1 MDEYEHGKIDQR
13 LAGHDKHLSQING
26 SLEKVADNLAK
37 LNLGIQQLIDSAAA
51 DRATVVTTAKALKDA
66 DDVRRDR
73 GDARWTPVQ
82 RLAAILGGMAA
93 AVGVLYEILHH

>member
-1 MDEYEHGKIDQR
+1 
-13 LAGHDKHLSQING
+13 
-26 SLEKVADNLAK
+26 
-37 LNLGIQQLIDSAAA
+37 
-51 DRATVVTTAKALKDA
+51 VVTTAKALKDA